1 MNRILRK
8 NSLTSVAAVFG
19 LSLITLAG
27 GCYRGSP
34 SENPPIHPNPNMYDQ
49 PKYKA
54 QSESQFFEDGAT
66 MRHPVDGTV
75 ARDQLNNDDAYYR
88 GIDSTGKQIEHNP
101 VPVNMTFLKRGQ
113 ERFNIYCSPC
123 HSRVGDGQ
131 GIMIQK
137 GYVPPP
143 SFHLDRLR
151 QVPDGYIFD
160 VITNGIRNMPAYKYQ
175 VPVADRWAI
184 VAYVRALQR
193 AHDATY
199 SDIPLE
205 MAGQVK

>member
-1 MNRILRK
+1 MNKLLNPHFVSQSAIVMLI
-8 NSLTSVAAVFG
+8 SLTILGA
-19 LSLITLAG
+19 

-34 SENPPIHPNPNMYDQ
+34 SENPPIHPNPNMFDQ

-54 QSESQFFEDGAT
+54 QSESKFFDDGAT
-66 MRHPVDGTV
+66 MRQPVAGTV
-75 ARDQLNNDDAYYR
+75 ARDQLNLDDPYYR
-88 GIDSTGKQIEHNP
+88 GIDSTGKQIENNP
-101 VPVNMTFLKRGQ
+101 VPVTMTLLKRGQ
-113 ERFNIYCSPC
+113 ERFDIYCSPC

-131 GIMIQK
+131 GIMIQRK
-137 GYVPPP
+137 YVPPP
-143 SFHLDRLR
+143 SFHIDRLR

-193 AHDATY
+193 AHNATY
-199 SDIPLE
+199 SDIPPE
-205 MAGQVK
+205 IAGEVK